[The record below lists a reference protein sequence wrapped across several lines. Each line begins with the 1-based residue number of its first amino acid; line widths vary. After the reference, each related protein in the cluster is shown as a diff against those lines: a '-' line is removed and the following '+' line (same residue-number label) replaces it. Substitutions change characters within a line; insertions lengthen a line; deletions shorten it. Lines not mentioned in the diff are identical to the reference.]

1 LIGLKKERDMVEMD
15 DLRKTWAEY
24 DRKLDTNIR
33 LSRQLLIAANLDRV
47 RSPLRRLAFFLGLES
62 IIQFA
67 VVAAL
72 GSFIYEHIAVMR
84 FALPAAALD
93 VFAIAILIAMVR
105 QIAGALQIDY
115 DKPIATIQKQLE
127 DLRVLRIRYIQGIFL
142 VATLVWTPLLI
153 VTLKGFLGLDAYRL
167 FGSAYLTANLLVGL
181 AIIPLAIWLSR
192 KFSDRMGRS
201 PMIQRVMKDLAGYN
215 LNAAA
220 SFLATLSEFAEEE
233 RSTGTGFST
242 SHS

>member
-1 LIGLKKERDMVEMD
+1 MVEMD

-33 LSRQLLIAANLDRV
+33 LSRQLLMATHLNRV
-47 RSPLRRLAFFLGLES
+47 RSPMRRLAFFLGLES
-62 IIQFA
+62 VIQFA
-67 VVAAL
+67 VVVAL
-72 GSFIYEHIAVMR
+72 GSFIYEHIAMVR

-93 VFAIAILIAMVR
+93 VFAIAILIAMIR

-115 DKPIATIQKQLE
+115 DKPIAIIQKQLE

-153 VTLKGFLGLDAYRL
+153 VVLKGFWGLDAYRL
-167 FGSAYLTANLLVGL
+167 FGAAYLVANLLLGL
-181 AIIPLAIWLSR
+181 AIIPLAIWLSK
-192 KFSDRMGRS
+192 KFSDRMGCS
-201 PMIQRVMKDLAGYN
+201 PVIQRLMKDLAGYN

-220 SFLATLSEFAEEE
+220 ASLTQLSQFEDEGS
-233 RSTGTGFST
+233 R
-242 SHS
+242 